1 MAWYTYVQFIIG
13 HYLIMLVFLFF
24 ASLIGERLVRPF
36 MLTEGISRIFLYTSL
51 GTGIV
56 IVVLFLSALLRV
68 FTVFFISSMTVVF
81 LVFYMVRKDYAP
93 YLHEICIGMKK
104 LGSFFKKHWYWVTP
118 VVIILSPLF
127 LLPLYPPIKWDEI
140 SYHLPY
146 ALFYVEHQGLA
157 VNPFLRYP
165 LYAHN
170 IDLLYSLSLLFSD
183 DIVAHLLHAST
194 AVLTTVGIYNLGTV
208 TSEKKTGVLAAFL
221 FLSSPL
227 VLLLMKTSYID
238 LGLTLFVFLGFYCL
252 SMWSITKQDYWLYLA
267 GFATGIAAGSKYS
280 GLMFIPLYIL
290 WIEYEGRK
298 ISLVVRF
305 LIPALVFS
313 APWYIRNYIIS
324 GDPFSPFGG
333 EVFGYWLWN
342 KKDLLGQSQNLFK
355 THGTPRNLP
364 SLLMLPLNLLF
375 NRGDF
380 MEGALSPAMIA
391 VFLAPFFFMKFSRY
405 QRMLCIFV
413 FVNIIIWFFTSQIL
427 RYLLPVFPM
436 IALLSAPVLIH
447 IYSAIIKKFQSIFP
461 RKHFLSRISHIM
473 VSTVAVI
480 LIISPSFVGMR
491 IIENM
496 KETIHSFRAFEG
508 IDLLQTPYGNYLNTE
523 IVRGTLREPLPVT
536 KQMRD
541 EYFRKNVSAFNL
553 LQVANKTPSLNIYQ
567 IGFEDSF
574 YFAEGKMI
582 GDHFGPARYSTVLE
596 PLPHSKKLHATLS
609 SMNIQ
614 LFLMNK
620 EGGNTMN
627 FDSSFTNYFK
637 LIAEDDHGK
646 LYRLEQLENTK

>member
-1 MAWYTYVQFIIG
+1 MYVQFIIG
-13 HYLIMLVFLFF
+13 HYLIIIAFLFF
-24 ASLIGERLVRPF
+24 ASLIGEKLVRSCP
-36 MLTEGISRIFLYTSL
+36 LPEGINRIFLYTSL
-51 GTGIV
+51 GIGV
-56 IVVLFLSALLRV
+56 AIVVLFLSALLRV
-68 FTVFFISSMTVVF
+68 FTVFFISSLTVGF
-81 LVFYMVRKDYAP
+81 LIFYILRKDYAP
-93 YLHEICIGMKK
+93 FLHEIFIGMKL
-104 LGSFFKKHWYWVTP
+104 LGPFFKKHWYWAIP
-118 VVIILSPLF
+118 VLIILSPLF

-146 ALFYVEHQGLA
+146 SLFYVKHQGLA

-194 AVLTTVGIYNLGTV
+194 AVLTTVGIYNLGTI
-208 TSEKKTGVLAAFL
+208 TSGKKTGILAAFL

-290 WIEYEGRK
+290 WIGYEGRK
-298 ISLVVRF
+298 IPLVVRF
-305 LIPALVFS
+305 LIPALVFG

-333 EVFGYWLWN
+333 EIFGYWLWN
-342 KKDLLGQSQNLFK
+342 EKDLLGQSQSLFK
-355 THGTPRNLP
+355 TYGTPRNFP

-375 NRGDF
+375 NRGNF
-380 MEGALSPAMIA
+380 MEGALSPAMIGS
-391 VFLAPFFFMKFSRY
+391 FLAPFFFMKFGRY

-413 FVNIIIWFFTSQIL
+413 FVNIFIWFFTSQIL

-436 IALLSAPVLIH
+436 IALLSALVLIH
-447 IYSAIIKKFQSIFP
+447 IYSTIIRNLQSIFS
-461 RKHFLSRISHIM
+461 KNQFLSLASRIM
-473 VSTVAVI
+473 ASTFAVI
-480 LIISPSFVGMR
+480 LIISPSFIGMR
-491 IIENM
+491 TIENL
-496 KETIHSFRAFEG
+496 KNTIHSFRAFEK
-508 IDLLQTPYGNYLNTE
+508 IDLFQIPYENYLNTE
-523 IVRGTLREPLPVT
+523 IVRGTLRDPLPVT
-536 KQMRD
+536 KKMRNN
-541 EYFRKNVSAFNL
+541 YFSKNVKAFNL
-553 LQVANKTPSLNIYQ
+553 LQIANKTPSFNIYQ

-582 GDHFGPARYSTVLE
+582 GDHFGPARYRIVLDF
-596 PLPHSKKLHATLS
+596 LSHGKQLHDTLK
-609 SMNIQ
+609 SMHIQ

-620 EGGNTMN
+620 GAGFTTD
-627 FDSSFTNYFK
+627 FDSSFSDYFE
-637 LIAEDDHGK
+637 LIAEDSHGK
-646 LYRLEQLENTK
+646 LYQLKSPENM